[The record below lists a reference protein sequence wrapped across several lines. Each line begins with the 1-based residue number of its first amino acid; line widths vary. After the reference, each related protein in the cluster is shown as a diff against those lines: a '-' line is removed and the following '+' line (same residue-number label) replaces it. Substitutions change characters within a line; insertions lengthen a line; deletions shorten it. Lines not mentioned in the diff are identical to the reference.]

1 MLSYLS
7 LLVLHVLALFV
18 LVIPAYCFLLLSM
31 LLGGNHADGGL
42 AWVFYRIAECLSD
55 VVGNL
60 RNTLTAHKPVALT
73 FKGAVR
79 YWRKNLAI
87 ARDIDTKNWEYM
99 ADLKRSAIQKLP
111 VGFDYGSKNANSF
124 HKQFR
129 FAKYVIGKRVKVSDT
144 DQDQSVVLNA

>member
-1 MLSYLS
+1 MFHA
-7 LLVLHVLALFV
+7 LLVLLFFVPILVLYPLAWV
-18 LVIPAYCFLLLSM
+18 LVLTAYV
-31 LLGGNHADGGL
+31 LGGSDADGGL
-42 AWVFYRIAECLSD
+42 AGLLFAGAEGISSLLNKMHATLSS
-55 VVGNL
+55 
-60 RNTLTAHKPVALT
+60 HKPVALT
-73 FKGAVR
+73 FNGAVR
-79 YWRKNLAI
+79 YWRKNLEI
-87 ARDIDTKNWEYM
+87 ASDIDTKNWEYM